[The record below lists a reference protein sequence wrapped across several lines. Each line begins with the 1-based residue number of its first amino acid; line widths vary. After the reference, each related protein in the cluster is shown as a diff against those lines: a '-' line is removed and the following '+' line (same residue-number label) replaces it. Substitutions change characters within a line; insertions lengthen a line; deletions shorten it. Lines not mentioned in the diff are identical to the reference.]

1 MSIKETKD
9 AIESLRGMTASR
21 LDGEWRVTF
30 KLSRLL
36 EMHPGNNRAWYEA
49 KQEET
54 AYYTS
59 DSDDALAT
67 AKRMFEES
75 VVEKV
80 ATKKTL
86 IFDEPSSVDCHAM
99 TDYCFRI
106 RAEHNAE
113 VEENTN
119 YLKVEISSDDLI
131 QFKNRITKKFGVF
144 PFSESEH
151 NNVVEGVNAMS
162 AVNISIYETGNAA
175 FADIGKQVEVAR
187 ILRESAKNIRDTET
201 YESVTLRDANGNQ
214 VGAIH
219 IGGQGNFSTDV
230 HAEFEDPSDAEEVAR
245 LIDVVAEHVENG
257 KTDFTLRD
265 INGNKVGKGA
275 TIEWS
280 ADKALM
286 NIDGEEGI
294 DFKSELKSG
303 NVYLADGIEEGP
315 FRYVVPTEDFE
326 VGYHQEQ
333 GDAWLVD
340 ARGVVAPGY
349 EDTQVVRELDFA
361 PLPKGHRDDLMAIH
375 EGTLSFQD
383 FERKYGEEED
393 LEP

>member
-1 MSIKETKD
+1 MTIKETKD

-49 KQEET
+49 KQEEI

-59 DSDDALAT
+59 DAEDALAT
-67 AKRMFEES
+67 ARRMYDES
-75 VVEKV
+75 VAEKV

-86 IFDEPSSVDCHAM
+86 IFDESSSVDCHAM

-131 QFKNRITKKFGVF
+131 QFKNRITKKFGIF

-151 NNVVEGVNAMS
+151 NNVVEGADAMS
-162 AVNISIYETGNAA
+162 TVSIAIYETGHAA
-175 FADIGKQVEVAR
+175 FADIGKQAEVTR
-187 ILRESAKNIRDTET
+187 ILREAAGKIRETES
-201 YESVTLRDANGNQ
+201 YDSLTLRDLNGNA
-214 VGAIH
+214 VGAIND
-219 IGGQGNFSTDV
+219 GGNKPTDV
-230 HAEFEDPSDAEEVAR
+230 QVTFEDPDDAHEVAR
-245 LIDVVAEHVENG
+245 LIDVVADHVQAG

-265 INGNKVGKGA
+265 INGNSVGKGT

-280 ADKALM
+280 ADKALLD
-286 NIDGEEGI
+286 IDGEEGI
-294 DFKSELKSG
+294 DFLSELKSG
-303 NVYLADGIEEGP
+303 NVYLADGIEDGS

-326 VGYHQEQ
+326 VGYHQEE

-349 EDTQVVRELDFA
+349 EDTEVVRELDLA
-361 PLPKGHRDDLMAIH
+361 PLPKEHRDDLIAFH
-375 EGTLSFQD
+375 EGKISLQEI
-383 FERKYGEEED
+383 ERKYGEEEE